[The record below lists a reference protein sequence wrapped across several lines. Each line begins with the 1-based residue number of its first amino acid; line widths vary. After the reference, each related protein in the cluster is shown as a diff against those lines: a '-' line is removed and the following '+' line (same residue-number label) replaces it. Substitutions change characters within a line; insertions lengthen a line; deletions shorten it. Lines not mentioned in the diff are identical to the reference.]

1 MREFKIPRSPY
12 EKGVVLYK
20 KSKMTLNPGVTVL
33 VGCNGCGKS
42 TFVEKIAEQLEKNS
56 IPYITYNNLHDGGTR
71 AREKAMFYGEMDLF
85 ATLFCSSEGEQIVAN
100 MGSCATQMGQLAR
113 RNKDAKELWVLLD
126 AVDSGLSIDN
136 IVDVKEYLF
145 KTVIEHNKDKD
156 VYIVVSAN
164 EYEMCNGE
172 NCFDVYNGKYIR
184 FSDYNDY
191 RQFILNS
198 KTEKDKR
205 YEKKEKKTNAPE

>member
-1 MREFKIPRSPY
+1 MREFKIPRSPH
-12 EKGVVLYK
+12 EKGVILYK
-20 KSKMTLNPGVTVL
+20 KSKMTLEPGVTVL

-42 TFVEKIAEQLEKNS
+42 TFVENIAKQLERES
-56 IPYITYNNLHDGGTR
+56 IPCVTYNNLYDGGSR
-71 AREKAMFYGEMDLF
+71 AREKAMFYSEMDLF

-100 MGSCATQMGQLAR
+100 MGSCAKQIGQLAR
-113 RNKDAKELWVLLD
+113 ENKDAKELWILLD

-184 FSDYNDY
+184 FNDYNDY
-191 RQFILNS
+191 RQFIL
-198 KTEKDKR
+198 D
-205 YEKKEKKTNAPE
+205 